1 MQLMAIKEPC
11 WGDTCPF
18 WRDFNCYL
26 LAFLKLFIYFFSVAN
41 CALILFDSLGRCW
54 ISAVST
60 VFKQNHRCC
69 KPLLEEW
76 CVMKSLSSPS
86 ARVSVAPGGV
96 WVAQPF
102 QPACPNAI
110 FVPWGRIVRACNLQE
125 QLGVMLSEECHWRKW
140 ASMNEGETPALPLL
154 PKETLSRVMP
164 SEARLTLTLRVAGAS
179 PNKLVQQYSE

>member
-1 MQLMAIKEPC
+1 MCACVFQALHISPMTSFSKLILTLQKMFLGFMQLMAIKEPC

-69 KPLLEEW
+69 KPLLEE
-76 CVMKSLSSPS
+76 
-86 ARVSVAPGGV
+86 
-96 WVAQPF
+96 
-102 QPACPNAI
+102 
-110 FVPWGRIVRACNLQE
+110 
-125 QLGVMLSEECHWRKW
+125 
-140 ASMNEGETPALPLL
+140 
-154 PKETLSRVMP
+154 
-164 SEARLTLTLRVAGAS
+164 
-179 PNKLVQQYSE
+179 